1 MKKKTKIKLAIAFLC
16 CVTLLTFMWGG
27 AKAETRETWIS
38 DDAYEYCCQI
48 GNQYNICP
56 ELLMAVIEKES
67 SGMSNATNGGCVGL
81 MQVSARWHQERML
94 RLGATD
100 LYCERDNI
108 LVAADYL
115 SELFQ
120 KYKEPSLVLDI
131 YNGNSKAMWNY
142 ENGVIS
148 DYAGDI
154 LDRTAELE
162 RLHGK

>member
-1 MKKKTKIKLAIAFLC
+1 MKKKTKIKLSIAFLC
-16 CVTLLTFMWGG
+16 CVTLLTFMCGG
-27 AKAETRETWIS
+27 AKAETRDTWIS
-38 DDAYEYCCQI
+38 DDAYSYCYEI

-81 MQVSARWHQERML
+81 MQVSARWHKERML

-115 SELFQ
+115 SELFS

-148 DYAGDI
+148 DYAGYI
-154 LDRTAELE
+154 LDRARELE

>member
-1 MKKKTKIKLAIAFLC
+1 MKKKIAIVSLFILLFAFSSIAIAD
-16 CVTLLTFMWGG
+16 
-27 AKAETRETWIS
+27 TRETWIS
-38 DDAYEYCCQI
+38 DNAYAYCEQI
-48 GNQYNICP
+48 GSQYNICP

-67 SGMSNATNGGCVGL
+67 SGQATATNGNCVGL
-81 MQVSARWHQERML
+81 MQVSARWHGDRMMK
-94 RLGATD
+94 LGATD

-115 SELFQ
+115 SELFT

-131 YNGNSKAMWNY
+131 YNGNSNAMRNY
-142 ENGVIS
+142 DCGVIS

>member
-1 MKKKTKIKLAIAFLC
+1 MRKGKVIFLLVESAMALTMSIASVSL
-16 CVTLLTFMWGG
+16 
-27 AKAETRETWIS
+27 AETRETCIS
-38 DDAYEYCCQI
+38 DDAYSYCYEI

-67 SGMSNATNGGCVGL
+67 SGKSNATNGGCVGL
-81 MQVSARWHQERML
+81 MQVSARWHKDRML

-131 YNGNSKAMWNY
+131 YNGNSNAMWNY

-148 DYAGDI
+148 DYAGYI
-154 LDRTAELE
+154 LDRASELE
-162 RLHGK
+162 ILHVK

>member
-16 CVTLLTFMWGG
+16 CVTLLTFMCVG
-27 AKAETRETWIS
+27 AKAETMETWIS
-38 DDAYEYCCQI
+38 YDAYSYCYEI

-81 MQVSARWHQERML
+81 MQVSARWHKDRML

-148 DYAGDI
+148 DYAGYI
-154 LDRTAELE
+154 LDRASELE

>member
-1 MKKKTKIKLAIAFLC
+1 MKKKTKIKLAIAFMC
-16 CVTLLTFMWGG
+16 CVTLLTFMCVG

-38 DDAYEYCCQI
+38 DDAYSYCYEI

-67 SGMSNATNGGCVGL
+67 SGKSNATNGGCVGL
-81 MQVSARWHQERML
+81 MQVSARWHKDRML

-131 YNGNSKAMWNY
+131 YNGNSNAMWNY

-148 DYAGDI
+148 DYAGYI
-154 LDRTAELE
+154 LNRASELE

>member
-1 MKKKTKIKLAIAFLC
+1 MKKKTKIKLSIAFLC
-16 CVTLLTFMWGG
+16 CVTLLTFMCVG
-27 AKAETRETWIS
+27 AKAETMETWIS
-38 DDAYEYCCQI
+38 DDAYSYCYEI

-67 SGMSNATNGGCVGL
+67 SGKSNATNGGCVGL
-81 MQVSARWHQERML
+81 MQVSARWHNDRML

-148 DYAGDI
+148 DYAGYI
-154 LDRTAELE
+154 LDRASELE

>member
-38 DDAYEYCCQI
+38 DDAYEYCYQI

-67 SGMSNATNGGCVGL
+67 SGKSNATNGGCVGL
-81 MQVSARWHQERML
+81 MQVSARWHKDRML

-131 YNGNSKAMWNY
+131 YNGNSNAMWNY

-148 DYAGDI
+148 YYAGYI
-154 LDRTAELE
+154 LNRASELE

>member
-16 CVTLLTFMWGG
+16 CVTLLTFMCVG
-27 AKAETRETWIS
+27 AKAETRDTWIS
-38 DDAYEYCCQI
+38 DDAYSYCYEI

-67 SGMSNATNGGCVGL
+67 SGQSDARNGNCVGL
-81 MQVSARWHQERML
+81 MQVSARWHQNRMM

-148 DYAGDI
+148 DYAGYI
-154 LDRTAELE
+154 LDRASELE

>member
-16 CVTLLTFMWGG
+16 CVTLLTFMCVG
-27 AKAETRETWIS
+27 AKAETRDTWIS
-38 DDAYEYCCQI
+38 DDAYAYCYEI

-67 SGMSNATNGGCVGL
+67 SGKSNATNGGCVGL
-81 MQVSARWHQERML
+81 MQVSARWHKDRML

-148 DYAGDI
+148 DYAGYI
-154 LDRTAELE
+154 LDRASELE

>member
-16 CVTLLTFMWGG
+16 CVTLLTFMCGG
-27 AKAETRETWIS
+27 AKAETRDTWIS
-38 DDAYEYCCQI
+38 DDAYSYCYEI

-56 ELLMAVIEKES
+56 ELLMAVIEKET
-67 SGMSNATNGGCVGL
+67 SGKSNATNGGCVGL
-81 MQVSARWHQERML
+81 MQVSARWHQDGML

-131 YNGNSKAMWNY
+131 YNGNSKAMCNY

-148 DYAGDI
+148 DYAGYI
-154 LDRTAELE
+154 LDRASELE

>member
-16 CVTLLTFMWGG
+16 CVTLLTFMWVG
-27 AKAETRETWIS
+27 AKAETMETWIS
-38 DDAYEYCCQI
+38 DDAYEYCYQI

-67 SGMSNATNGGCVGL
+67 SGKSNATNGGCVGL
-81 MQVSARWHQERML
+81 MQVSARWHKDRML

-148 DYAGDI
+148 DYAGYI
-154 LDRTAELE
+154 LNRAIELE

>member
-1 MKKKTKIKLAIAFLC
+1 MKKKTKIKLAIAFMC
-16 CVTLLTFMWGG
+16 CVTLLTFMCVG
-27 AKAETRETWIS
+27 AKAETRDTWIS
-38 DDAYEYCCQI
+38 DDAYSYCYEI

-67 SGMSNATNGGCVGL
+67 SGKSNATNGGCVGL
-81 MQVSARWHQERML
+81 MQVSERWHKDRML

-131 YNGNSKAMWNY
+131 YNGNSNAMWNY

-148 DYAGDI
+148 DYAGYI
-154 LDRTAELE
+154 LNRASELE

>member
-27 AKAETRETWIS
+27 AKAETRDTWIS
-38 DDAYEYCCQI
+38 DDAYAYCYEI

-67 SGMSNATNGGCVGL
+67 SGKSNATNGGCVGL
-81 MQVSARWHQERML
+81 MQVYARWHQERML

-131 YNGNSKAMWNY
+131 YNGNSKSMWNY

-148 DYAGDI
+148 DYAGYI
-154 LDRTAELE
+154 LNRASELE

>member
-16 CVTLLTFMWGG
+16 CVTLLTFMCVG
-27 AKAETRETWIS
+27 AKAETRETWIF
-38 DDAYEYCCQI
+38 DDAYSYCYEI

-67 SGMSNATNGGCVGL
+67 SGKSNATNGGCVGL
-81 MQVSARWHQERML
+81 MQVSARWHKDRML

-120 KYKEPSLVLDI
+120 KYKDPSLVLDI

-148 DYAGDI
+148 DYAGYI
-154 LDRTAELE
+154 LDRASELE

>member
-16 CVTLLTFMWGG
+16 CVTLLTFMCVG
-27 AKAETRETWIS
+27 AKAETMETWIS
-38 DDAYEYCCQI
+38 DDAYSYCYEI

-67 SGMSNATNGGCVGL
+67 SGKSNATNGGCVGL
-81 MQVSARWHQERML
+81 MQVSARWHKDRML

-148 DYAGDI
+148 DYAGYI
-154 LDRTAELE
+154 LNRASELE
-162 RLHGK
+162 ILHGK

>member
-16 CVTLLTFMWGG
+16 CVTLLTFMCVG

-38 DDAYEYCCQI
+38 DDAYSYCYEI

-67 SGMSNATNGGCVGL
+67 SGKSNATNGNCVGL
-81 MQVSARWHQERML
+81 MQVSARWHNDRML

-148 DYAGDI
+148 DYAGYI
-154 LDRTAELE
+154 LNRASELE

>member
-16 CVTLLTFMWGG
+16 CVTLLTFMCVG

-38 DDAYEYCCQI
+38 DDAYSYCYEI

-120 KYKEPSLVLDI
+120 KYKEPSFVLDI
-131 YNGNSKAMWNY
+131 YNGNSNAMRNY
-142 ENGVIS
+142 ECGVIS
-148 DYAGDI
+148 DYAGKI

>member
-1 MKKKTKIKLAIAFLC
+1 MKKKTKIKLSIAFLC
-16 CVTLLTFMWGG
+16 CVTLLTFMCVG
-27 AKAETRETWIS
+27 AKAETMETWIS
-38 DDAYEYCCQI
+38 DDAYSYCYEI

-67 SGMSNATNGGCVGL
+67 SGKSNATNGGCVGL

-148 DYAGDI
+148 DYAGYI
-154 LDRTAELE
+154 LNRASELE
-162 RLHGK
+162 ILHGK

>member
-16 CVTLLTFMWGG
+16 CVTLLTFMCGG
-27 AKAETRETWIS
+27 AKAETSETWIS
-38 DDAYEYCCQI
+38 DDAYSYCYEI

-81 MQVSARWHQERML
+81 MQVSARWHKDRML

-148 DYAGDI
+148 DYAGYI
-154 LDRTAELE
+154 LDRASELE

>member
-1 MKKKTKIKLAIAFLC
+1 MKKKTKIRLSIIAMCCIVSFLIYK
-16 CVTLLTFMWGG
+16 GG
-27 AKAETRETWIS
+27 VIAETRDTWIS
-38 DDAYEYCCQI
+38 DDACAYCYEI

-67 SGMSNATNGGCVGL
+67 SGKSNATNGGCVGL
-81 MQVSARWHQERML
+81 MQVSARWHKDRML

-148 DYAGDI
+148 DYAGYI
-154 LDRTAELE
+154 LDRASELE